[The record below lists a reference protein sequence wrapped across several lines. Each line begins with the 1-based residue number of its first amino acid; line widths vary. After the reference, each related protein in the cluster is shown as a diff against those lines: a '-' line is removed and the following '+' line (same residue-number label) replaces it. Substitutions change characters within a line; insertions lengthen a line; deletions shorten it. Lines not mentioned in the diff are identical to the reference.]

1 MARGRGPLT
10 MLPKAAI
17 GLLHEI
23 SRHLLRRPVV
33 GICAIARTPEGE
45 LVLIRR
51 GDTGEWCLPGGTLE
65 WGETLGTAIV
75 REVFEETGY
84 EVTSVG
90 KVTGVYSRPDRDLRF
105 HAVTVCV
112 ETTVKKPTSSKGP
125 VNQLEIRDVRA
136 FAEKDLPETL
146 SMGMTDALRDA
157 LAGGATGI
165 E

>member
-1 MARGRGPLT
+1 MARARGPLT

-33 GICAIARTPEGE
+33 GICAIARTPEGAI
-45 LVLIRR
+45 VLIRR

-65 WGETLGTAIV
+65 WGETLGTAIR
-75 REVFEETGY
+75 REVLEESGY
-84 EVTSVG
+84 EVTDVG

-105 HAVTVCV
+105 HAVTICV
-112 ETTVKKPTSSKGP
+112 ETKVTKRAAAGGP
-125 VNQLEIRDVRA
+125 MNALEIRDVRA
-136 FAEKDLPETL
+136 FAENELPATL

-157 LAGGATGI
+157 LAGGAKGL

>member
-1 MARGRGPLT
+1 MARARGPLT

-33 GICAIARTPEGE
+33 GICAIARTPDGE
-45 LVLIRR
+45 IVLIRR

-112 ETTVKKPTSSKGP
+112 EATVVKPAASSGP

-136 FAEKDLPETL
+136 FAERELPETL

-157 LAGGATGI
+157 LAGGAKGI

>member
-1 MARGRGPLT
+1 MARPRGPLT
-10 MLPKAAI
+10 LLPKAAI

-33 GICAIARTPEGE
+33 GICAIARTSEGE
-45 LVLIRR
+45 FVLIRR

-65 WGETLGTAIV
+65 WGETLGTAIR
-75 REVFEETGY
+75 REVLEETGY
-84 EVTSVG
+84 EVKTVG
-90 KVTGVYSRPDRDLRF
+90 QITGVYSRPDRDLRF

-112 ETTVKKPTSSKGP
+112 AVTVEKPGSSRGP
-125 VNQLEIRDVRA
+125 VNHLEIRDVRA
-136 FAEKDLPETL
+136 FAEKDLPERL

-157 LAGGATGI
+157 RAGGATSL